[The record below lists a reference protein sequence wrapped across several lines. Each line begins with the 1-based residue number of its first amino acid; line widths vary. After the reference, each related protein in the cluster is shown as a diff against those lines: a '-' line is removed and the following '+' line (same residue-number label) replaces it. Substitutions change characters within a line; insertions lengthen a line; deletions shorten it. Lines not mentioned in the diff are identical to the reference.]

1 MPAGDQVTM
10 PAQHRLR
17 AHQQPDPAQYV
28 AGQTVHQR
36 GKQRPI
42 SPGQPNLLPV
52 QLPFENRDLVPQ
64 REDLGVFVTV
74 AHRQQPQQ
82 SERVGHAEVGQS

>member
-10 PAQHRLR
+10 LAQHRLR

-52 QLPFENRDLVPQ
+52 QLPFENRDLVPSA
-64 REDLGVFVTV
+64 RISASLSRSLIGSSRSRASALVTP
-74 AHRQQPQQ
+74 R
-82 SERVGHAEVGQS
+82 